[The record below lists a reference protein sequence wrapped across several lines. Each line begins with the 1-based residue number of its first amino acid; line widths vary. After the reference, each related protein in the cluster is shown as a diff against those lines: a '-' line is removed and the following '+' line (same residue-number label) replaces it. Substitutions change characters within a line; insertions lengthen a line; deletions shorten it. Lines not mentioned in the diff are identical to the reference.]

1 MERELG
7 AGGMAT
13 VYLAQD
19 LKHDRKV
26 AIKVLRPE
34 LAAVIGAERFVRE
47 IQTIAALQHP
57 HILGLIDSGEV
68 NGTAYYVM
76 PFVEGESLRD
86 RLSREK
92 QLPVADAVRL
102 ATEVAAALDYAHRH
116 GVIHRDI
123 KPENIMLH
131 DGSALVA
138 DFGIALAVSSAGGS
152 RMTETGM
159 SLGTPHYMSPEQ
171 AMGEREITARSD
183 VYALGAMTYEMLIG
197 DPPFTGS
204 TAQAI
209 VAKVITEAPRSLIA
223 QRRTI
228 PEAVETAVLTALEKL
243 PADRFATA
251 AAFAEALSKEG
262 GGEVWKGG
270 RTRSTRTSPL
280 PPFRTSRFNL
290 GLLAIACLAAAWG
303 WLRPVPVAPVSRQRV
318 SLWQHSVGQIFSPG
332 VSRVAT
338 QAAIAPDGS
347 SIVFCDQASD
357 SAPLMRKLRNEADS
371 RPLAGTEGGLSPFF
385 SPDGRWVGFV
395 TATGKLKKVPVE
407 GGPPITLA
415 TDANLVYLSAAWL
428 DDGTIVYI
436 GSSAN
441 FMRIPGDGGAARQ
454 LGVKWAHGSDNSGAV
469 AALPGSR
476 GFLFVSCPGNC
487 AVQSSIFLFDL
498 AADSGRRIVADAFG
512 AWYSPT
518 GHLLYVD
525 RSGAL
530 FAAGFDARR
539 MTQTSSAIP
548 VIENVMPG
556 TFAMSA
562 SGSVAY
568 AASAG
573 GAGASAELMWVSR
586 DGRAAPIDTGWRM
599 DFQYPALSPDGKAL
613 AVSVRDGS
621 TQIWIRRAD
630 GTRQRLTDSGSVN
643 WRPSWTPDGK
653 SIVFLSNRLGL
664 GQGAYDAYEVPVDG
678 SAAPTLL
685 WDAPLYGLWEAQLS
699 PDNQWLAIRSDEE
712 GGIGHMRTRR
722 LRGDSTVLPLVV
734 DKYAAA
740 HLSISPDGHWLA
752 YTSERTGRRE
762 VYVTSFPVV
771 GATHLVSRDGGNE
784 PRWARNGREL
794 FYREATRLMAVPI
807 TPGSTFLAGTPRP
820 LFSLAGYREARNR
833 QQYDVAPDGQHFVMI
848 REFAGE
854 SVPNVIYVE
863 NWLPELAARMKAKR

>member
-1 MERELG
+1 
-7 AGGMAT
+7 
-13 VYLAQD
+13 
-19 LKHDRKV
+19 
-26 AIKVLRPE
+26 
-34 LAAVIGAERFVRE
+34 
-47 IQTIAALQHP
+47 
-57 HILGLIDSGEV
+57 
-68 NGTAYYVM
+68 
-76 PFVEGESLRD
+76 
-86 RLSREK
+86 
-92 QLPVADAVRL
+92 
-102 ATEVAAALDYAHRH
+102 
-116 GVIHRDI
+116 
-123 KPENIMLH
+123 
-131 DGSALVA
+131 
-138 DFGIALAVSSAGGS
+138 
-152 RMTETGM
+152 
-159 SLGTPHYMSPEQ
+159 
-171 AMGEREITARSD
+171 
-183 VYALGAMTYEMLIG
+183 
-197 DPPFTGS
+197 
-204 TAQAI
+204 
-209 VAKVITEAPRSLIA
+209 
-223 QRRTI
+223 
-228 PEAVETAVLTALEKL
+228 
-243 PADRFATA
+243 
-251 AAFAEALSKEG
+251 
-262 GGEVWKGG
+262 
-270 RTRSTRTSPL
+270 
-280 PPFRTSRFNL
+280 
-290 GLLAIACLAAAWG
+290 
-303 WLRPVPVAPVSRQRV
+303 
-318 SLWQHSVGQIFSPG
+318 
-332 VSRVAT
+332 
-338 QAAIAPDGS
+338 
-347 SIVFCDQASD
+347 
-357 SAPLMRKLRNEADS
+357 MRKLRNEADS

-395 TATGKLKKVPVE
+395 TATGRLKKVPVE
-407 GGPPITLA
+407 GGAAITLT

-436 GSSAN
+436 GASAN
-441 FMRIPGDGGAARQ
+441 FMRIPGDGGAARPM
-454 LGVKWAHGSDNSGAV
+454 GVKWARGADNSGAV
-469 AALPGSR
+469 SPLPGSR

-487 AVQSSIFLFDL
+487 AVQSSVYLFDI
-498 AADSGRRIVADAFG
+498 AADSGRRLVADAFG

-518 GHLLYVD
+518 GHLLYAE

-530 FAAGFDARR
+530 FAAGFDPRR
-539 MTQTSSAIP
+539 MTLTSSAIP

-568 AASAG
+568 AAVA

-586 DGRAAPIDTGWRM
+586 DGRATALDSGWRT
-599 DFQYPALSPDGKAL
+599 DFQYPALSPDGLAL

-807 TPGSTFLAGTPRP
+807 TPGATFVAGTPRP

-833 QQYDVAPDGQHFVMI
+833 QQYDVAPDAQHFVMI
-848 REFAGE
+848 REFASE
-854 SVPNVIYVE
+854 SAPNVIYVE